1 MDVADSRITSVQKAF
16 LDSLV
21 CERFSECAC
30 SRKIIASF
38 RNPQGELL
46 LDYARKNG
54 FDEDD
59 HGGTAFYLIRTRENL
74 GLFFFSLK
82 CGELFSPLKED
93 EMRARLDEYVVI
105 RQALLNIAPS
115 DKVKRIALQKL
126 KAIGE
131 RNGLSLKEVL
141 NVIVRDKSVKKKL
154 LNRLEQDLKIEPNKN
169 ISRVSRT
176 FSGVQ
181 LVHFCANKN
190 VHATDFWEKSG
201 IGRPM
206 GEVLFWNF
214 IAPVF
219 SKVQSLVGCEF
230 AFLFAADMSSER
242 VLINYYERALKFIQD
257 LNIGANKPSYDFCCA
272 FMCQSL
278 RQLGTNRKLYFDH
291 FNDTVA

>member
-1 MDVADSRITSVQKAF
+1 MDIADSRITTQQQAF

-21 CERFSECAC
+21 CERFSECPC
-30 SRKIIASF
+30 GRKIIASF
-38 RNPQGELL
+38 RTPQGELL
-46 LDYARKNG
+46 LDYARKYG

-59 HGGTAFYLIRTRENL
+59 HGDTAFYLIRTHENL

-105 RQALLNIAPS
+105 RQALLNIAQS
-115 DKVKRIALQKL
+115 DEAKRIALQKL
-126 KAIGE
+126 KTIGE
-131 RNGLSLKEVL
+131 KRGLSLKEVL
-141 NVIVRDKSVKKKL
+141 NVVVRDKSVKKKL

-169 ISRVSRT
+169 ISRVSKT

-190 VHATDFWEKSG
+190 VHAANFWSRSG
-201 IGRPM
+201 IVRPM

-214 IAPVF
+214 IAPIF
-219 SKVQSLVGCEF
+219 SEVQNLVGCEF
-230 AFLFAADMSSER
+230 AFLFAADMSPER
-242 VLINYYERALKFIQD
+242 VLINYYEQALKFIQD

-272 FMCQSL
+272 FMCQPL
-278 RQLGTNRKLYFDH
+278 QRLVENREKYFEH
-291 FNDTVA
+291 FNDTIP